1 MDDGLCIETNINR
14 QSIIISFSE
23 LWVLYIYDR
32 DRERERPNL
41 PHESEMTVDI
51 HVEGGS

>member
-32 DRERERPNL
+32 DRERDLIYHMNQKWQL
-41 PHESEMTVDI
+41 IYM
-51 HVEGGS
+51 